1 MSKHSDPLLEALL
14 AGQSYTWTVPDG
26 GNRASM
32 RKAIQH
38 GQTLTMSPICDP
50 SEIQVGDKVL
60 VKWHNST
67 IFHLVGEIQDGKYLI
82 VNSLGGVNG
91 WVEASAILGR
101 ITQVVEPEPR
111 PEVPVI
117 LDRLEA
123 AYRQVIQ
130 QEQAGEEDSA
140 RLLSI
145 VGDLRWYAAR
155 IGTERLDEMPRE
167 DKWTFHQNLWWLF
180 KRARKAADPAPGR
193 VLDLI
198 DTGKRIV
205 GEASEILTMFA
216 GIIPE

>member
-1 MSKHSDPLLEALL
+1 MSKHNDPLLEALE

-32 RKAIQH
+32 RKAIVH
-38 GQTLTMSPICDP
+38 GQTLTMSPIGDP

-67 IFHLVGEIQDGKYLI
+67 IFHLVGEIQAGKYLI

-111 PEVPVI
+111 PQAPVI
-117 LDRLEA
+117 LDQLEA
-123 AYRQVIQ
+123 AYRRVLE
-130 QEQAGEEDSA
+130 QEQAGEEDAA

-145 VGDLRWYAAR
+145 VGDLRWYADR
-155 IGTERLDEMPRE
+155 IGSERLDEMPRE

-180 KRARKAADPAPGR
+180 KRVRKAIDPAPGR
-193 VLDLI
+193 LMDLI

-216 GIIPE
+216 GTNPY

>member
-1 MSKHSDPLLEALL
+1 MSKHNDPLLEALE

-38 GQTLTMSPICDP
+38 GQTLTMSPISDP

-67 IFHLVGEIQDGKYLI
+67 IFHLVGEIQAGKYLI

-101 ITQVVEPEPR
+101 ITKVVEPEPR

-117 LDRLEA
+117 LDQLEA
-123 AYRQVIQ
+123 AYRQVILK
-130 QEQAGEEDSA
+130 ENAPASEAA
-140 RLLSI
+140 RLLA
-145 VGDLRWYAAR
+145 VVDDLRWYAAR
-155 IGTERLDEMPRE
+155 IGLERLDEMPRE

-180 KRARKAADPAPGR
+180 KRARKASEPAPGR
-193 VLDLI
+193 LLDLI

-205 GEASEILTMFA
+205 GEASELLTMFA
-216 GIIPE
+216 GTNPY